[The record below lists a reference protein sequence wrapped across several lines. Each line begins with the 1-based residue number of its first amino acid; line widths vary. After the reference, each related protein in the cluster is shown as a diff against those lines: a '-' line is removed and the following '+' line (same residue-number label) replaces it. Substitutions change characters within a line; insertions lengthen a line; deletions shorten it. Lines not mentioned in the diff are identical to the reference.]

1 MDLSWFNQ
9 ANLEEFWSTKYAA
22 DGRIKPET
30 VPLASGSFA
39 SIYRSEDVGGEDAAG
54 SVLRVVTA
62 GAGKAGDTCL
72 EKEVQAVKAFLKLMD
87 DSDGPKDDEV
97 VLLGMDK
104 QPPGLC
110 PIYAYLIVR
119 KAEIRKIYTIMPL
132 AKPLMDVVADQL
144 ELASSQAQG
153 DIKFDVAE
161 VVRWISQI
169 AMAIRFMHTKGVFWR
184 DCKLDN
190 IVLVGGEAKIIDIS
204 SGVCTLGYASHEQL
218 VKLPIDASGD
228 IQQVTD
234 ALEQV
239 LLDQPDHST
248 WETQDVF
255 ALSIV
260 VIELLTYGQFTYPYK
275 KDEAPPSYGHLLLY
289 ELQVFNLLLQ
299 ELSSV
304 YDVSVLKG
312 RLDRKIKY
320 WKERVSPSIDPTV
333 NLPAMAMACRIDDIF
348 LC

>member
-1 MDLSWFNQ
+1 MDLSWFNRDK
-9 ANLEEFWSTKYAA
+9 LEDFWSSKYSA
-22 DGRIKPET
+22 DGKIKPET

-39 SIYRSEDVGGEDAAG
+39 SIYRSEEVGGPSAAG
-54 SVLRVVTA
+54 TVLRVVTA
-62 GAGKAGDTCL
+62 VAGRAGDTCL
-72 EKEVQAVKAFLKLMD
+72 EKEVQAVKAFLKLIGD
-87 DSDGPKDDEV
+87 TNGPRDDEV
-97 VLLGMDK
+97 VMLGTDK

-110 PIYAYLIVR
+110 PMYSYLIVR
-119 KAEIRKIYTIMPL
+119 KAEIRKIFTVMPL
-132 AKPLMDVVADQL
+132 AKPMMDVVADQL

-169 AMAIRFMHTKGVFWR
+169 AMAMRFMHTKGVFWR

-190 IVLVGGEAKIIDIS
+190 IVLVEGEAKIIDIS

-275 KDEAPPSYGHLLLY
+275 KDDAPPSYGHLLLY

-320 WKERVSPSIDPTV
+320 WKERITNPIDATVCSPEKC
-333 NLPAMAMACRIDDIF
+333 L
-348 LC
+348 